1 MARRNYMYI
10 YVIISKITYEITK
23 IEKSIKEKK
32 YIYTKQVFLQ
42 FKMFLNFL
50 NFRSFVRSFL

>member
-1 MARRNYMYI
+1 MYI
-10 YVIISKITYEITK
+10 YVIISKITFEITK

-42 FKMFLNFL
+42 FKRFLNFL

>member
-1 MARRNYMYI
+1 MYI
-10 YVIISKITYEITK
+10 YVIISKITFEITK